1 MTAIPSPSDS
11 GVSVHN
17 DEDIT
22 GIEKGD
28 AVRLV
33 DLRDYPGLDGQTG
46 RVVRFDQLT
55 QRYDIRLDETNV
67 TKRVRGSNLRRLLTG
82 CVVELQGLIAAYKL
96 NGSIG
101 ECKDFDKQLQRY
113 VVLLDGDVTKKVK
126 PENVK
131 VLTSYR
137 HSQIVPTLQQ
147 IRSVRDNRVS
157 VSLTYLEQWQLC
169 PMPCVLAT
177 KHLTNWEDIRG
188 RKERDEYLAGKLC
201 SASSLPKDFVD
212 SNVLY
217 VSYPRTQLNPDPH
230 YMPEVQS
237 ESNRSSEVGSVG
249 EDPFDEDAP
258 LLLEDRSSH
267 KRKRSDR
274 EKDGEKRSRTGGSDR
289 GSRRDRHDR
298 TDGLNRPDNDKDT
311 RPLTAIIPLL
321 ASLGRW
327 CEKSKDVSHDLR
339 RRTYFMLPGHL
350 TKFQSMKGPREA
362 GANGIPTYIA
372 LCHAVVL
379 LTDSS
384 DDVDLTGPQRVE
396 VLAAHAMNKTVYV
409 LDSKKGLRKL
419 PNKSSNGL
427 LSDRIRRIVMHR
439 PIDGLVDESDGSGD
453 KIREFTEALDPNG
466 DVKWGKK
473 AHKGYSI

>member
-1 MTAIPSPSDS
+1 MST
-11 GVSVHN
+11 HN
-17 DEDIT
+17 DEDIS
-22 GIEKGD
+22 GIERGD

-55 QRYDIRLDETNV
+55 QRYDVRLDETNV

-137 HSQIVPTLQQ
+137 NSRIVPTLQQ
-147 IRSVRDNRVS
+147 IRSVRDNRAS
-157 VSLTYLEQWQLC
+157 VSLSYLEQWQLC
-169 PMPCVLAT
+169 PMPCVLSI
-177 KHLTNWEDIRG
+177 KHLTNWEDMRG
-188 RKERDEYLAGKLC
+188 RKEKDQYLAKKLC
-201 SASSLPKDFVD
+201 SASSLSKDFVD
-212 SNVLY
+212 SNVFY
-217 VSYPRTQLNPDPH
+217 VSYPRTQLNPDPL
-230 YMPEVQS
+230 YMPDVQPETNS
-237 ESNRSSEVGSVG
+237 ISDAESISGNV
-249 EDPFDEDAP
+249 FDEDAP

-274 EKDGEKRSRTGGSDR
+274 VIDGEKRSRTRDNDR
-289 GSRRDRHDR
+289 VSRHGR
-298 TDGLNRPDNDKDT
+298 GVSADNDKDT
-311 RPLTAIIPLL
+311 RPLSAALPLL

-327 CEKSKDVSHDLR
+327 CEKSKDVSPDIR
-339 RRTYFMLPGHL
+339 RRTYFMVPGHL

-372 LCHAVVL
+372 LCHAMVL
-379 LTDSS
+379 VTDSS
-384 DDVDLTGPQRVE
+384 EDVDLTGPQRVE

-427 LSDRIRRIVMHR
+427 LSDRIHRIVMHK
-439 PIDGLVDESDGSGD
+439 PIDGLVDETDGSGD